1 MTRRNED
8 DQGDWDNQYRMTVI
22 PRNNTGMTRGGGG
35 TGMGGMT
42 MITGLTG
49 MTKVTGMAVV
59 TSVTRMTRVGGIS

>member
-8 DQGDWDNQYRMTVI
+8 DQGDWDNQYRMTAI
-22 PRNNTGMTRGGGG
+22 ITRNNTGMTGVA
-35 TGMGGMT
+35 GMGGMT